1 MKKLVAFAVV
11 ALLVVGLVKVVR
23 GQSAEG
29 KARAACENL
38 VEQCSGLAAMGGE
51 KFTAKDIDE
60 CTHDLSTEG
69 KDALGEQ
76 YTPMVSCM
84 ADADSC
90 GEAIGCLGGAFA
102 NELGEQMRGFGRG
115 FDRMTK

>member
-1 MKKLVAFAVV
+1 MKKLIAFAVV

-29 KARAACENL
+29 QARTACENL
-38 VEQCSGLAAMGGE
+38 IEQCGGLAALGGE
-51 KFTAKDIDE
+51 KFTAKDVDD
-60 CTHDLSTEG
+60 CTHDFATKG
-69 KDALGEQ
+69 KDALGDQ
-76 YTPMVSCM
+76 YQPMVTCI
-84 ADADSC
+84 ADADTC

-102 NELGEQMRGFGRG
+102 NEIGKEMDGFGRG